1 MGRSTLEVWRMPGQ
15 RWESSGRGCRVGV
28 HGFGHPDDATLPP
41 LGGPVTIADA
51 SMIRLNDI
59 LQRVASYH
67 PDPDLDIIKKAY
79 VYSAKVHQGQLRKSG
94 EPYLVHPLEVA
105 GLLAEL
111 KLDEASI
118 VTGLLH
124 DTIEDTLATYEELTE
139 LFGSEVAQLVDG
151 VTKLSKF
158 SASATLSQE
167 EKQAENFRKMI
178 IAMAQDIR
186 VILVKLADRTHN
198 MRTLDHMAEEKQ
210 RRIAQET
217 LDIYAPLANRLG
229 ISWIKTELEDL
240 SFRYVKPQEF
250 FTLQEKLSKR
260 KREREKYIED
270 VSALI
275 RSKLEERGLKGEVS
289 GRFKH
294 LYSIYRKMKAQAIEF
309 EQIHDIIA
317 FRILMPTVPS
327 CYEALGLVHQLWKP
341 VPGRFKDFIAIP
353 KPNMYQSLHTTVVGP
368 LGERIE
374 VQIRTPE
381 MHKVAEEGIAAHWA
395 YKEGR
400 APVSKDDEK
409 FAWLRQLMEWQQDL
423 KDPKEFLETVKVD
436 LFTDEVFVFTPKGDV
451 RSLPRGATPVDFA
464 YAIHSDVGGRCVG
477 AKVNGKIV
485 PLRYKLKNGDTVEVL
500 TNPQA
505 NPSKDWLTFVKTSRA
520 QQRIRGFIKQQQRE
534 KSLQLGRELL
544 EREFKRFQ
552 LNFNRLL
559 KSGGLKKVCEELG
572 YRTED
577 DLLVALGYGKVVP
590 NQVVVRVVPP
600 ERLAASGDGKATPP
614 STAAAA
620 GTSGGSMLGLSR
632 VTDFARKLV
641 GKQNSS
647 GVQIGG
653 VDDVLVRFGRCCN
666 PVPGDPIA
674 GFITRG
680 RGVTVHTVGCDKAL
694 ATDPERR
701 VDVTWDVRGDF
712 KRPVTLRVL
721 TADRSGLLADITNI
735 FSKKRVNISQANC
748 RATGDDRAVN
758 TFEVTISDL
767 KQLTDLM
774 RTIER
779 LEGVYSVER
788 I

>member
-1 MGRSTLEVWRMPGQ
+1 
-15 RWESSGRGCRVGV
+15 
-28 HGFGHPDDATLPP
+28 
-41 LGGPVTIADA
+41 
-51 SMIRLNDI
+51 MIRLNDI
-59 LQRVASYH
+59 LQRVVSYH
-67 PDPDLDIIKKAY
+67 PDPDLDAIKKAY
-79 VYSAKVHQGQLRKSG
+79 VYSAKVHQGQLRNSG

-105 GLLAEL
+105 GILAQL
-111 KLDEASI
+111 HLDEASI

-124 DTIEDTLATYEELTE
+124 DTIEDTLATAEELTE
-139 LFGSEVAQLVDG
+139 LFGPEVAQLVDG

-198 MRTLDHMAEEKQ
+198 MRTLEHMPEEKQ
-210 RRIAQET
+210 QRIARET

-240 SFRYVKPQEF
+240 SLRYLKPQEYSDLLEKVNRRRKERERYIEQVVHLIEGK
-250 FTLQEKLSKR
+250 LQER
-260 KREREKYIED
+260 QIEG
-270 VSALI
+270 
-275 RSKLEERGLKGEVS
+275 RVS

-294 LYSIYRKMKAQAIEF
+294 IYSIYKKMKAQGIDF
-309 EQIHDIIA
+309 DQIHDVIA
-317 FRILMPTVPS
+317 FRLIMPTVPS
-327 CYEALGLVHQLWKP
+327 CYEALGLIHQLWKP

-353 KPNMYQSLHTTVVGP
+353 KPNMYQSLHTAVIGP
-368 LGERIE
+368 MSERME
-374 VQIRTPE
+374 VQIRTEE
-381 MHKVAEEGIAAHWA
+381 MHRIAEEGIAAHWA
-395 YKEGR
+395 YKEGKSLI
-400 APVSKDDEK
+400 SKDDEK

-451 RSLPRGATPVDFA
+451 KSLPRGATPVDFA
-464 YAIHSDVGGRCVG
+464 FAIHSDIGNRCVG

-485 PLRYKLKNGDTVEVL
+485 PLRYKLKNGDMVEVL

-505 NPSKDWLTFVKTSRA
+505 HPSKDWLTFVKTSRA
-520 QQRIRGFIKQQQRE
+520 QQRIRSFIKQQQRE
-534 KSLQLGRELL
+534 KSLQLGRELTDK
-544 EREFKRFQ
+544 EFRRFS
-552 LNFNRLL
+552 LNLNKMM
-559 KSGGLKKVCEELG
+559 KSGELKELSNELG
-572 YRTED
+572 YRIEED
-577 DLLVALGYGKVVP
+577 MLVAIGYGKIVP
-590 NQVVVRVVPP
+590 QQLIKRLVPP
-600 ERLAASGDGKATPP
+600 EKLADAAEERTREAANGSSGPTLPAS
-614 STAAAA
+614 
-620 GTSGGSMLGLSR
+620 GLSR
-632 VTDFARKLV
+632 MTEIARKLV
-641 GKQNSS
+641 GKSNRT

-666 PVPGDPIA
+666 PVPGDAIA

-680 RGVTVHTVGCDKAL
+680 RGVTVHHVSCEKAL

-701 VDVTWDVRGDF
+701 VDVQWDVRGDF

-721 TADRSGLLADITNI
+721 TADRPGLLADISNT
-735 FSKKRVNISQANC
+735 FSKKGVNISQANC

-767 KQLTDLM
+767 KQLTELM

-779 LEGVYSVER
+779 LNGVYSVER

>member
-1 MGRSTLEVWRMPGQ
+1 
-15 RWESSGRGCRVGV
+15 
-28 HGFGHPDDATLPP
+28 
-41 LGGPVTIADA
+41 
-51 SMIRLNDI
+51 MIRLNDI
-59 LQRVASYH
+59 LQQVVAYH
-67 PDPDLDIIKKAY
+67 PDPDLDILKKAY

-105 GLLAEL
+105 GILAQL

-118 VTGLLH
+118 VAGLLH
-124 DTIEDTLATYEELTE
+124 DTIEDTLATAEELTE

-158 SASATLSQE
+158 SASAALSQE

-198 MRTLDHMAEEKQ
+198 MRTLDFMAPDKQ
-210 RRIAQET
+210 QRIAQET

-229 ISWIKTELEDL
+229 ISWIKTELEDQSL
-240 SFRYVKPQEF
+240 KYLKPAEYVEIS
-250 FTLQEKLSKR
+250 EKLDRR
-260 KREREKYIED
+260 KKEREKYTEEVVD
-270 VSALI
+270 LI
-275 RSKLEERGLKGEVS
+275 QEKLAERNLESRVQ

-294 LYSIYRKMKAQAIEF
+294 LYSIWKKMKAQGIEF
-309 EQIHDIIA
+309 EQVQDIIA
-317 FRILMPTVPS
+317 FRLIMPTIPS
-327 CYEALGLVHQLWKP
+327 CYEALGLIHQLWKP

-353 KPNMYQSLHTTVVGP
+353 KPNMYQSLHTTVIGP

-374 VQIRTPE
+374 VQIRTEE

-395 YKEGR
+395 YKEGKAGTAIR
-400 APVSKDDEK
+400 KDDEK

-451 RSLPRGATPVDFA
+451 KSLPRGATPVDFA
-464 YAIHSDVGGRCVG
+464 YAIHSDVGSRCVG

-485 PLRYKLKNGDTVEVL
+485 PLRYKLKNGDTVEIL
-500 TNPQA
+500 TSAQA
-505 NPSKDWLTFVKTSRA
+505 HPSKDWLTFVKTSRA
-520 QQRIRGFIKQQQRE
+520 QQRIRGYIKQQQRD
-534 KSLQLGRELL
+534 KSLQLGRELA
-544 EREFKRFQ
+544 EREFRRFG
-552 LNFNRLL
+552 LNFNRML
-559 KSGGLKKVCEELG
+559 KGGELKTVSNELG
-572 YRTED
+572 YRSED
-577 DLLVALGYGKVVP
+577 DLLAAVGYGKVAP
-590 NQVVVRVVPP
+590 HQIIQKIIPP
-600 ERLAASGDGKATPP
+600 EKLSAEEPREAP
-614 STAAAA
+614 SPTAN
-620 GTSGGSMLGLSR
+620 GTSVLPSLSR
-632 VTDFARKLV
+632 VTEVARRLV
-641 GKQNSS
+641 GRQSRG

-680 RGVTVHTVGCDKAL
+680 RGVTVHTVSCEKAL

-701 VDVTWDVRGDF
+701 VEVNWDVRGDF

-721 TADRSGLLADITNI
+721 TADRPGLLADISNA
-735 FSKKRVNISQANC
+735 FSKRGVNISQANC

-767 KQLTDLM
+767 KQLTELM
-774 RTIER
+774 RSIES
-779 LEGVYSVER
+779 LNGVYSVER

>member
-1 MGRSTLEVWRMPGQ
+1 
-15 RWESSGRGCRVGV
+15 
-28 HGFGHPDDATLPP
+28 
-41 LGGPVTIADA
+41 
-51 SMIRLNDI
+51 MIRLNDI

-94 EPYLVHPLEVA
+94 EPYLIHPLEVA

-124 DTIEDTLATYEELTE
+124 DTIEDTLATAEELTE
-139 LFGSEVAQLVDG
+139 LFGPEVAQLVDG

-198 MRTLDHMAEEKQ
+198 MRTLDHMSEEKQ

-240 SFRYVKPQEF
+240 SFRYVKPQDF
-250 FTLQEKLSKR
+250 FALQDKLNKR
-260 KREREKYIED
+260 KKEREKYIED
-270 VSALI
+270 VSTLI
-275 RSKLEERGLKGEVS
+275 QNKLEDRGLKGDVS

-294 LYSIYRKMKAQAIEF
+294 VYSIYKKMKSQGIEF

-317 FRILMPTVPS
+317 FRIIMSSVPS

-353 KPNMYQSLHTTVVGP
+353 KPNMYQSLHTTVIGP

-395 YKEGR
+395 YKEGKT
-400 APVSKDDEK
+400 PSVSKDDEK

-500 TNPQA
+500 TSPQA
-505 NPSKDWLTFVKTSRA
+505 HPSKDWLTFVKTSRA

-544 EREFKRFQ
+544 ERELKRYQ

-559 KSGGLKKVCEELG
+559 KNGELKKTCEELG
-572 YRTED
+572 YRVED

-590 NQVVVRVVPP
+590 NQVISRVVPP
-600 ERLAASGDGKATPP
+600 EKLAASTGESKGSA
-614 STAAAA
+614 
-620 GTSGGSMLGLSR
+620 TSGESQASSSSSSMLPGLSR
-632 VTDFARKLV
+632 VTDFAKKLV

-701 VDVTWDVRGDF
+701 VDVSWDVRGDF

-721 TADRSGLLADITNI
+721 TADRTGLLADISNT
-735 FSKKRVNISQANC
+735 FSKKGVNISQANC

-779 LEGVYSVER
+779 LPGVYSVER

>member
-1 MGRSTLEVWRMPGQ
+1 
-15 RWESSGRGCRVGV
+15 
-28 HGFGHPDDATLPP
+28 
-41 LGGPVTIADA
+41 
-51 SMIRLNDI
+51 MIRLNDI

-94 EPYLVHPLEVA
+94 EPYLIHPLEVA

-124 DTIEDTLATYEELTE
+124 DTIEDTLATAEELTE
-139 LFGSEVAQLVDG
+139 LFGPEVAQLVDG

-198 MRTLDHMAEEKQ
+198 MRTLDHMSEEKQ

-240 SFRYVKPQEF
+240 SFRYVKPQDF
-250 FTLQEKLSKR
+250 FTLQDKLNKR
-260 KREREKYIED
+260 KKEREKYIED
-270 VSALI
+270 VSTLI
-275 RSKLEERGLKGEVS
+275 RTKLEERGLKGDVS

-294 LYSIYRKMKAQAIEF
+294 VYSIYKKMKSQGIEF

-317 FRILMPTVPS
+317 FRIIMPAVPS

-374 VQIRTPE
+374 VQIRTPD

-395 YKEGR
+395 YKEGK
-400 APVSKDDEK
+400 ALSVSKDDEK

-485 PLRYKLKNGDTVEVL
+485 PLRYKLKNGDTIEVL
-500 TNPQA
+500 TSPQA
-505 NPSKDWLTFVKTSRA
+505 HPSKDWLTFVKTSRA
-520 QQRIRGFIKQQQRE
+520 QQRIRNFIKQQQRE

-544 EREFKRFQ
+544 ERELKRFQ

-559 KSGGLKKVCEELG
+559 KNGELKKVCEELG
-572 YRTED
+572 FRVED

-590 NQVVVRVVPP
+590 NQIIARVVPP
-600 ERLAASGDGKATPP
+600 EKLAPPSGDGKAMP
-614 STAAAA
+614 AE
-620 GTSGGSMLGLSR
+620 TSSSSSSMLPGLSR
-632 VTDFARKLV
+632 VTDFAKKLV

-701 VDVTWDVRGDF
+701 VDVSWDVRGDF

-721 TADRSGLLADITNI
+721 TADRTGLLADISNT
-735 FSKKRVNISQANC
+735 FSKKGVNISQANC

-779 LEGVYSVER
+779 LPGVYSVER

>member
-1 MGRSTLEVWRMPGQ
+1 
-15 RWESSGRGCRVGV
+15 
-28 HGFGHPDDATLPP
+28 
-41 LGGPVTIADA
+41 
-51 SMIRLNDI
+51 MIRLNDI
-59 LQRVASYH
+59 LNQVKSYH
-67 PDPDLDIIKKAY
+67 PDPDLDVIKKAY
-79 VYSAKVHQGQLRKSG
+79 VYSAKVHQGQLRHSG

-105 GLLAEL
+105 GVLAEL

-124 DTIEDTLATYEELTE
+124 DTIEDTLATPEELTE
-139 LFGSEVAQLVDG
+139 LFGSEITQLVDG

-158 SASATLSQE
+158 QASPTLSQE

-198 MRTLDHMAEEKQ
+198 MRTLDYMREDKRQ
-210 RRIAQET
+210 RIAQET

-240 SFRYVKPQEF
+240 SFRWLKPAEYAD
-250 FTLQEKLSKR
+250 LAERVGRR
-260 KREREKYIED
+260 KKEREQYIED
-270 VSALI
+270 VVRLI
-275 RSKLEERGLKGEVS
+275 QTKLAERDLQARVS

-294 LYSIYRKMKAQAIEF
+294 LYSIWKKMRANAIDF
-309 EQIHDIIA
+309 DQVHDMIA
-317 FRILMPTVPS
+317 FRLIMPTIPS
-327 CYEALGLVHQLWKP
+327 CYEALGLIHQLWKP

-353 KPNMYQSLHTTVVGP
+353 KPNMYQSLHTTVIGP
-368 LGERIE
+368 MGDRVE
-374 VQIRTPE
+374 VQIRTEE
-381 MHKVAEEGIAAHWA
+381 MHRIAEEGIAAHWA

-400 APVSKDDEK
+400 AEVRRDDEK

-451 RSLPRGATPVDFA
+451 KSLPRGATPVDFA

-500 TNPQA
+500 TNPA
-505 NPSKDWLTFVKTSRA
+505 AHPSKDWLTFVKTSRA

-534 KSLQLGRELL
+534 TSQQLGRELL
-544 EREFKRFQ
+544 DKEFRRFG
-552 LNFNRLL
+552 LNLNKLL
-559 KSGGLKKVCEELG
+559 KSGELKPIAAELG
-572 YRTED
+572 YRIED
-577 DLLVALGYGKVVP
+577 DILVAVGYGKIAP
-590 NQVVVRVVPP
+590 NQLVQRLLPADKLAENDKGPGREEGADGRESPTPVPGP
-600 ERLAASGDGKATPP
+600 NGFGRMTEL
-614 STAAAA
+614 
-620 GTSGGSMLGLSR
+620 
-632 VTDFARKLV
+632 ARKLV
-641 GKQNSS
+641 GRQSRT

-680 RGVTVHTVGCDKAL
+680 RGVTVHTVGCEKAL
-694 ATDPERR
+694 ATDPDRR
-701 VDVTWDVRGDF
+701 VDVAWDVRGDY

-721 TADRSGLLADITNI
+721 TADRPGLLADMSNI
-735 FSKKRVNISQANC
+735 FSKKGVNISQANC

-774 RTIER
+774 KTIER
-779 LEGVYSVER
+779 LNGVYSVER
-788 I
+788 V

>member
-1 MGRSTLEVWRMPGQ
+1 
-15 RWESSGRGCRVGV
+15 
-28 HGFGHPDDATLPP
+28 
-41 LGGPVTIADA
+41 
-51 SMIRLNDI
+51 MIRLNDI
-59 LQRVASYH
+59 LTRVASYH
-67 PDPDLDIIKKAY
+67 PDPDLDIVKKAY

-94 EPYLVHPLEVA
+94 EPYLIHPLEVA
-105 GLLAEL
+105 GILAQL

-124 DTIEDTLATYEELTE
+124 DTIEDTLATAEELTE
-139 LFGSEVAQLVDG
+139 LFGPEVAQLVDG

-198 MRTLDHMAEEKQ
+198 MRTLDHMKEEKQ
-210 RRIAQET
+210 QRIAQET

-229 ISWIKTELEDL
+229 ISWIKAELEDL
-240 SFRYVKPQEF
+240 SLRYLKPQEY
-250 FTLQEKLSKR
+250 LDLEEKLNRR
-260 KREREKYIED
+260 KKEREKYIED
-270 VSALI
+270 VVSLI
-275 RSKLEERGLKGEVS
+275 QTKLKERNLNGVVT

-294 LYSIYRKMKAQAIEF
+294 IYSIFKKMKVQGVDF
-309 EQIHDIIA
+309 DQIHDVIA
-317 FRILMPTVPS
+317 FRLIMPTVPS
-327 CYEALGLVHQLWKP
+327 CYEALGLIHQLWKP

-353 KPNMYQSLHTTVVGP
+353 KPNMYQSLHTTVIGP
-368 LGERIE
+368 LSERVE
-374 VQIRTPE
+374 VQIRTEE
-381 MHKVAEEGIAAHWA
+381 MHKIAEEGIAAHWA

-400 APVSKDDEK
+400 ATISKDDEK

-485 PLRYKLKNGDTVEVL
+485 PLRYKLKNGDQVEVL
-500 TNPQA
+500 TSPQA
-505 NPSKDWLTFVKTSRA
+505 HPSKDWLTFVKTSRA
-520 QQRIRGFIKQQQRE
+520 QQKIRAFIKQQQRD
-534 KSLQLGRELL
+534 KSLQLGRELTDK
-544 EREFKRFQ
+544 EFRRFA
-552 LNFNRLL
+552 LNLNKLVKGGDL
-559 KSGGLKKVCEELG
+559 KQICEDMG
-572 YRTED
+572 FRTED
-577 DLLVALGYGKVVP
+577 DLLVAIGYGKVAP
-590 NQVVVRVVPP
+590 IQLIQRFIPAEQIADAEPKPRNDGNGT
-600 ERLAASGDGKATPP
+600 ADSNSGIP
-614 STAAAA
+614 
-620 GTSGGSMLGLSR
+620 GLSR
-632 VTDFARKLV
+632 VTEMAKKLV
-641 GKQNSS
+641 GRQKAN

-680 RGVTVHTVGCDKAL
+680 SGVTVHTVGCEKAL
-694 ATDPERR
+694 ATDPDRR
-701 VDVTWDVRGDF
+701 VEVQWNVSGDF

-721 TADRSGLLADITNI
+721 TADRPGLLADISNT
-735 FSKKRVNISQANC
+735 FSKKGVNISQANC

-779 LEGVYSVER
+779 LQGVYSVER